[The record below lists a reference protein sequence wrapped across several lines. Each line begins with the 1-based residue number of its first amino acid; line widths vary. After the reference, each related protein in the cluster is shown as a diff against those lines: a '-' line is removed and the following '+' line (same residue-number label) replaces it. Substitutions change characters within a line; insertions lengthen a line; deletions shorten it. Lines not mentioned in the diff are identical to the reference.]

1 MKKRNIKYIV
11 IHCTASLST
20 AAVSTIKNGWKA
32 RGWKNPG
39 YHRLIDAQGKAHI
52 LSSYANV
59 VNGAKGYNQTGIH
72 IAYIGGVVR
81 SMDYRKLVP
90 ADTRTLA
97 QRQTL
102 ELFVRELHQ
111 LYPNA
116 KIVGHRDLSPDLN
129 KDGVISPNEWTKMC
143 PCFDVKSEYAG
154 VMK

>member
-1 MKKRNIKYIV
+1 
-11 IHCTASLST
+11 
-20 AAVSTIKNGWKA
+20 
-32 RGWKNPG
+32 
-39 YHRLIDAQGKAHI
+39 
-52 LSSYANV
+52 
-59 VNGAKGYNQTGIH
+59 
-72 IAYIGGVVR
+72 
-81 SMDYRKLVP
+81 LVP